1 MIMFLQIP
9 SFISNNL
16 DIISLVAIVVVIAI
30 GFWKNINVG
39 LLAIGFAFLIGY
51 YLGGIPM
58 KEIIGYWPTVLF
70 IRTFGIT
77 LLFSIAKLNGT
88 LEKISKTIIA
98 LSRGKKVLVPI
109 LFYVLAVIIASVGP
123 GNISTSA
130 LLLPIGLAIG
140 YRTKISPLMMSTLI
154 ITGSIAGGLSPLAP
168 NGIVALDLASS
179 NGVGDLGV
187 SIYIINV
194 ISMTVFSG
202 IFFLTLGG
210 LKLRGDVVQIEK
222 ADKFNKHQIMTLVA
236 IVVLILW
243 ILIGGVDV
251 GLAGF
256 ALSAVLILLKVVDQ
270 NQAIQGVPWSTILLI
285 CGMGVLIGVVDT
297 LGGVTLLTTLLSKLM
312 TQVTAIPIMAT
323 LAGVMSIFSSAVGV
337 VMPTLIPT
345 AQSLADG
352 LGGIVTGSA
361 LTIAIAVGSH
371 IVTMSPLSTM
381 GALALATSPETVDK
395 KKLFRDLFL
404 TALASL
410 IFIAIFL
417 GVLAWIGLL

>member
-1 MIMFLQIP
+1 MIMFLEIP
-9 SFISNNL
+9 SFISNHL
-16 DIISLVAIVVVIAI
+16 DILSLLAIVVVIAI

-51 YLGGIPM
+51 YLGAIPM
-58 KEIIGYWPTVLF
+58 DDIIGYWPTKLF
-70 IRTFGIT
+70 IMTFGIT

-187 SIYIINV
+187 SIYVMNV

-202 IFFLTLGG
+202 LFFLVLGG

-222 ADKFNKHQIMTLVA
+222 AGQFNKHQIMTLVA
-236 IVVLILW
+236 ISVLILW
-243 ILIGGVDV
+243 VLIGGVNV

-256 ALSAVLILLKVVDQ
+256 VLSAILILFKAGDQ
-270 NQAIQGVPWSTILLI
+270 NEAIKHVPWSTLLLI
-285 CGMGVLIGVVDT
+285 CGMAVLIGVVDEV
-297 LGGVTLLTTLLSKLM
+297 GGVSLLTTLLSDLM
-312 TQVTAIPIMAT
+312 TQLTAIPIMAT

-345 AQSLADG
+345 AADTASNI
-352 LGGIVTGSA
+352 GGIVTGSA

-395 KKLFRDLFL
+395 KKLFRDLFM
-404 TALASL
+404 TALVSL
-410 IFIAIFL
+410 VFIAIFL
-417 GVLAWIGLL
+417 GALSWLGLL

>member
-1 MIMFLQIP
+1 MLIE
-9 SFISNNL
+9 
-16 DIISLVAIVVVIAI
+16 IISLLAIVVAIAI
-30 GFWKNINVG
+30 GFWRNINVG
-39 LLAIGFAFLIGY
+39 LIAIGFALILGY
-51 YLGGIPM
+51 YVGEIPM
-58 KEIIGYWPTVLF
+58 NDIIGFWPTKLF
-70 IRTFGIT
+70 IMTFGIT

-187 SIYIINV
+187 SIYIVNV
-194 ISMTVFSG
+194 ISMTIFSG
-202 IFFLTLGG
+202 IFFLVLGG

-222 ADKFNKHQIMTLVA
+222 AGKFNKHQIMTLVA
-236 IVVLILW
+236 IFALILW
-243 ILIGGVDV
+243 VLIGEVNV

-256 ALSAVLILLKVVDQ
+256 ALSAVLIIFKAADQ
-270 NQAIQGVPWSTILLI
+270 NEAIKHVPWSTLLLI
-285 CGMGVLIGVVDT
+285 CGMAVLIGVVDE
-297 LGGVTLLTTLLSKLM
+297 LGGVALLTTLLSDLM
-312 TQVTAIPIMAT
+312 TQITAIPIMAA

-345 AQSLADG
+345 AADIATD

-404 TALASL
+404 TALGSL
-410 IFIAIFL
+410 VFIAIFL
-417 GVLAWIGLL
+417 GILAWIGYL